1 MGFYTANLI
10 ITLAFLSVTV
20 IDVCTNRVIDNKMK
34 KGSILVCLFIGISIF
49 CEWLGV
55 KTNGADVS
63 LISIHRIVKLIEFCM
78 APVISVASAF
88 SYSQVKR
95 PKLILSVL
103 IIHILFQ
110 LVSLKEGW
118 VFYVDAEN
126 IYHRQ
131 WLYWIYIATFS
142 VSILY
147 CFKNIVRE
155 EMKFYRKPAAVLIAT
170 LMFLTMGISIQMF
183 KPDLRVDYM
192 CVAIGNFLLYNHRCK
207 MIFQLDGLTH
217 LFNRRCYEKD
227 IKKINF
233 PTVILNMDINKFK
246 VINDTYGH
254 STGDYYL
261 KTIAKIIRKTYGK
274 YGSCYR
280 LGGDEF
286 CVILDRNIDDVQKMN
301 DRFRQSINEMRKADN
316 RAPDVSIGYAYYNEK
331 NEHVKKIIEEA
342 DEMMYSNKHQPETY
356 RS

>member
-1 MGFYTANLI
+1 MIIMDFYTANLI

-131 WLYWIYIATFS
+131 RLYWIYIATFS

-183 KPDLRVDYM
+183 KPDLR
-192 CVAIGNFLLYNHRCK
+192 K
-207 MIFQLDGLTH
+207 
-217 LFNRRCYEKD
+217 E
-227 IKKINF
+227 
-233 PTVILNMDINKFK
+233 
-246 VINDTYGH
+246 
-254 STGDYYL
+254 
-261 KTIAKIIRKTYGK
+261 
-274 YGSCYR
+274 
-280 LGGDEF
+280 
-286 CVILDRNIDDVQKMN
+286 
-301 DRFRQSINEMRKADN
+301 
-316 RAPDVSIGYAYYNEK
+316 
-331 NEHVKKIIEEA
+331 
-342 DEMMYSNKHQPETY
+342 
-356 RS
+356 